1 MEPGYAEGYMGA
13 NRHLGEF
20 LRTHRQRL
28 DPVDL
33 GLSAARRRR
42 TPGLR
47 REEVAE
53 LAGISCEW
61 YIKLEQ
67 GRDVVPS
74 EATVAALG
82 VALRLDS
89 VELAHLHSLAT
100 VAVRQPFSREDAPDT
115 LCHIVASLPEPAY
128 LTGQRLDVLCLND
141 AAADLFGNFGQ
152 LGIEDRNILHWML
165 TDLSAKRVFGRSW
178 ADEARRIVSLFRA
191 AHDLWPNDI
200 AFSVL
205 VHEVRANCPEFEAW
219 WSEHRVAAPL
229 SGTKDLHHPTRGV
242 VRYEYASF
250 QANDDAKIKLALY
263 TQLQGTPASRTGQKR
278 SRA

>member
-1 MEPGYAEGYMGA
+1 MRKGQMGA

-28 DPVDL
+28 DPVKL
-33 GLSAARRRR
+33 GLSVARRRR
-42 TPGLR
+42 TQGLR

-67 GRDVVPS
+67 GRDVAPS
-74 EATVAALG
+74 EATLAALG
-82 VALRLDS
+82 AALRLDS
-89 VELAHLHSLAT
+89 MELAHLHLLAT

-115 LCHIVASLPEPAY
+115 LCRIVATLPEPAY

-152 LGIEDRNILHWML
+152 LVTADRNILHWML
-165 TDLSAKRVFGRSW
+165 TDVSAKRVFGRSW
-178 ADEARRIVSLFRA
+178 ADEARRIVYLFRA
-191 AHDLWPNDI
+191 SHDLWPGDT
-200 AFSVL
+200 AFSTL
-205 VHEVRANCPEFEAW
+205 VNEVRASCPEFEAW

-229 SGTKDLHHPTRGV
+229 FGTKELHHPTRGV
-242 VRYEYASF
+242 MRYEYASF
-250 QANDDAKIKLALY
+250 QANDDAKIKLSLY
-263 TQLQGTPASRTGQKR
+263 TQLQGAAASRTRQKR
-278 SRA
+278 GSA